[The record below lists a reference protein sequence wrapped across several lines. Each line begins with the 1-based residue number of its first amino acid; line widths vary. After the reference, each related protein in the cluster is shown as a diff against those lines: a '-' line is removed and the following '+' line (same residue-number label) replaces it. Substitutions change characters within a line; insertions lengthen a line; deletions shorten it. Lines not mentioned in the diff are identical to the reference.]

1 MVFILVNMTFCYFK
15 RHFNHFS
22 VKKTRSKTN
31 NGNRLPAIAVAVFGM
46 DFDYGMMLAQ
56 LAIFTAA
63 AVK

>member
-1 MVFILVNMTFCYFK
+1 MVFILVNMAFCYFK
-15 RHFNHFS
+15 RQFDRFS
-22 VKKTRSKTN
+22 FKKTRSKTN

-46 DFDYGMMLAQ
+46 YFDYGMMLAQ